1 MGNAMTLTR
10 SVSSTRLIESAL
22 FLEIP
27 RVRCDGFGG
36 RKCRRRAVVRI
47 TTQQRSGHLMFWSGL
62 VCACV
67 KHAIERL
74 KRMEEQA

>member
-1 MGNAMTLTR
+1 MAPVR
-10 SVSSTRLIESAL
+10 ASVSAAVPVTPESAL

-47 TTQQRSGHLMFWSGL
+47 TTQQRSRHLMFWSGL